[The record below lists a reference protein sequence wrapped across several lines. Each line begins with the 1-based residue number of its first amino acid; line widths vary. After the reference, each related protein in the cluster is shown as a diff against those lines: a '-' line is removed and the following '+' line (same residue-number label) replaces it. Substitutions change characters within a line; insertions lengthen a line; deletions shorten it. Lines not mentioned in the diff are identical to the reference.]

1 MRQVH
6 FHWICY
12 WIGLFSLKV
21 CKSINQWICLLL
33 DVNPRLYERL
43 KIYEA
48 KLKEKAE
55 EIKIE
60 NKKLIFKNNNY
71 NNLIKQRKNTLDNN
85 LKTLYKSN
93 NTISNTNN
101 SLISLNTQEE
111 ISGLSMRSNYMIY
124 LFWILIFILAI
135 NLVLNQSIDYSN
147 VLISKFVYI
156 ILLLFLVLIFLYSFT

>member
-1 MRQVH
+1 MSDKN
-6 FHWICY
+6 Y
-12 WIGLFSLKV
+12 N
-21 CKSINQWICLLL
+21 SIPTGSPMTSTKPCLLL

-55 EIKIE
+55 QIEIE
-60 NKKLIFKNNNY
+60 SKKLIFKNNNY

-101 SLISLNTQEE
+101 SLISLNAQEE

-147 VLISKFVYI
+147 VQISELVYI
-156 ILLLFLVLIFLYSFT
+156 ILLLFYN